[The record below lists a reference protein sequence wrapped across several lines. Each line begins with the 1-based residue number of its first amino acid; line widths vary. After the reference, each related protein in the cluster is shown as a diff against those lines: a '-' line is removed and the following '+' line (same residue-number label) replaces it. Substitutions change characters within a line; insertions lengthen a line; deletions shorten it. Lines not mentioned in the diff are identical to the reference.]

1 MSIAFTQPGESHANF
16 CTCQSIEI
24 LISVKKKQFF
34 FVPFESE
41 YAELQRDFKNHS
53 LGEFVSLGNENTT
66 Y

>member
-1 MSIAFTQPGESHANF
+1 MQ
-16 CTCQSIEI
+16 
-24 LISVKKKQFF
+24 ISVLVKVLKFLARISYPCRNLIAVRKKQIF

>member
-1 MSIAFTQPGESHANF
+1 MQ
-16 CTCQSIEI
+16 
-24 LISVKKKQFF
+24 ISVLVKVLKFLVRISYPCRNLIAVIKQIF

-41 YAELQRDFKNHS
+41 YAELQRDIKNHS